1 MLSLITNS
9 GLLFLEISLIAFM
22 IQGNNASG
30 VETLTR
36 TFVVS
41 GVIVC
46 ADLLLKVQIHKIIKN
61 YYEKTEACS

>member
-1 MLSLITNS
+1 MTSS
-9 GLLFLEISLIAFM
+9 GMLFLEISLIAFM

-46 ADLLLKVQIHKIIKN
+46 ADLLLRVLIIVKKIC
-61 YYEKTEACS
+61 E

>member
-1 MLSLITNS
+1 
-9 GLLFLEISLIAFM
+9 M

-61 YYEKTEACS
+61 YYEKTEACL